1 MRKRLVQVT
10 FMRYFSERFRVVE
23 TGAKSDGEVVR
34 KRKLDVFKK
43 ILKLALEDQSVK
55 ACEQAFKAYKAHK
68 MELHKD
74 TSMMMELNSKEEKEE
89 HAMEVDGEKENE
101 SSGCCGEEC
110 GKTQHQAP
118 QKTMRLK
125 LRRELQRLSRDG
137 VSALPQRR
145 T

>member
-1 MRKRLVQVT
+1 M
-10 FMRYFSERFRVVE
+10 VE

-34 KRKLDVFKK
+34 KRGLDVFQK

-101 SSGCCGEEC
+101 DESSGCCG
-110 GKTQHQAP
+110 GRVRQTQHQAP
-118 QKTMRLK
+118 QKAMRLK